1 MAIIKVS
8 DLPQKPNLE
17 GTDKIVGY
25 SESGGTSL
33 LMAQSFIDIQKASET
48 AAAQAKASETSAQSQ
63 NAEITQKISQANTD
77 LGNLKTEAVSAVT
90 TATTNGVNEI
100 NNTKTSA
107 VSEVNSAKTTGV
119 SAVNGAQSNAVT
131 AVTAQQATSVN
142 AVKAA
147 QSTATTAVDEAKGGA
162 VKAVQAQ
169 EAASIENIKKNGGV
183 LFVEQTLSE
192 PQKAQARTNIDAVG
206 LTELETALKELIVE
220 FGGQVPV

>member
-48 AAAQAKASETSAQSQ
+48 AAAQAKASETAASAS
-63 NAEITQKISQANTD
+63 NKDMTAKIAQAKTD
-77 LGNLKTEAVSAVT
+77 LVKLKTEAVSAVT
-90 TATTNGVNEI
+90 TATTTGVNEI

-119 SAVNGAQSNAVT
+119 SAVNG
-131 AVTAQQATSVN
+131 
-142 AVKAA
+142 A

-183 LFVEQTLSE
+183 LFVEQTLTD
-192 PQKAQARTNIDAVG
+192 PQKTQARTNIDAVG

-220 FGGQVPV
+220 FGGQVPA